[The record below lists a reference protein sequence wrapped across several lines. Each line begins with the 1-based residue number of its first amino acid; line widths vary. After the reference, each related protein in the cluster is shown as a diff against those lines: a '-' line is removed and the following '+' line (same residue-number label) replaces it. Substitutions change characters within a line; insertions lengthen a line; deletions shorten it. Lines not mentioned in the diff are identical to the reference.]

1 MTAGSDVGVLV
12 DGRLFGSV
20 TNADVADALK
30 AKGFAVEKSAVR
42 MPEGPLKV
50 VGETQLVVSL
60 HTDVTAT
67 ISVAVVGES

>member
-1 MTAGSDVGVLV
+1 
-12 DGRLFGSV
+12 V
-20 TNADVADALK
+20 TNADIAEALK

-67 ISVAVVGES
+67 INVAVVGES

>member
-1 MTAGSDVGVLV
+1 M

-30 AKGFAVEKSAVR
+30 AKGFPVEKSAVR

-67 ISVAVVGES
+67 INVAVVGES

>member
-1 MTAGSDVGVLV
+1 
-12 DGRLFGSV
+12 
-20 TNADVADALK
+20 
-30 AKGFAVEKSAVR
+30 
-42 MPEGPLKV
+42 V